1 MPLHLITFFQE
12 EDVLTTEMNK
22 SATNPFTFKTCDL
35 DSYSYRMA
43 DNKFP
48 SSLFSCSGICLRH
61 VALIIDQLAY
71 DVATWVTSKTIFFT
85 EFVKIHSSETELSAL
100 DKYTHLSFLRSMNLD
115 ACAHLYPRFS
125 YQNYFMNGE
134 VK

>member
-1 MPLHLITFFQE
+1 MDKISIYVNPSRSLFFSFRGSNSFEIGDLLQGAEAHMPLHLITFFQE

-48 SSLFSCSGICLRH
+48 SSLFSCSGIGLRH
-61 VALIIDQLAY
+61 IALIIDQLAY
-71 DVATWVTSKTIFFT
+71 HVAT
-85 EFVKIHSSETELSAL
+85 
-100 DKYTHLSFLRSMNLD
+100 
-115 ACAHLYPRFS
+115 
-125 YQNYFMNGE
+125 
-134 VK
+134 